1 MDIGTSEYLI
11 TMAIGLPH
19 CVEVVVGSV
28 SAIFVFSVFGIGL
41 HLSLY
46 LAKQSLRLISDQ
58 HKEYA
63 IFYSLDFIFDL
74 GRVSIP

>member
-1 MDIGTSEYLI
+1 
-11 TMAIGLPH
+11 MAIGLQH
-19 CVEVVVGSV
+19 RVEVVVGSV
-28 SAIFVFSVFGIGL
+28 SAIFVFAVFRIGL

-46 LAKQSLRLISDQ
+46 LAKQSLRLISGQ

-63 IFYSLDFIFDL
+63 IFNSLEFIFDL